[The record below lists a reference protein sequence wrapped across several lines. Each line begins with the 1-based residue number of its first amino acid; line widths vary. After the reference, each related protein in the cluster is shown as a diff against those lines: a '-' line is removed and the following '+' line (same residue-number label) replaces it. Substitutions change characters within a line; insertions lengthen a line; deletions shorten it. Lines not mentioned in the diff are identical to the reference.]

1 MAVKIDKGSALD
13 NINLTP
19 LIDIVFLLLIFFLV
33 ATEFAKEE
41 REIDVALPDASEALP
56 MTVQPREVVI
66 NINAKSQFY
75 VSGKILTLPELEK
88 MLQQAY
94 TNNPG
99 TVSAIIRSDELV
111 PIRTV
116 VAAINACKKA
126 KIREHRLAV
135 KGLPE
140 Q

>member
-13 NINLTP
+13 NISLTP

-41 REIDVALPDASEALP
+41 REIPVQLPEASEALP
-56 MTVQPREVVI
+56 MTQSPREVVI
-66 NINAKSQFY
+66 NIKSDGEFY
-75 VSGKILTLPELEK
+75 VSGKIVKLPDLEK
-88 MLQQAY
+88 MLEQAY
-94 TNNPG
+94 NNNPG

-111 PIRTV
+111 PIKVV

-126 KIREHRLAV
+126 QIRDYTLAIA
-135 KGLPE
+135 GAPN
-140 Q
+140 